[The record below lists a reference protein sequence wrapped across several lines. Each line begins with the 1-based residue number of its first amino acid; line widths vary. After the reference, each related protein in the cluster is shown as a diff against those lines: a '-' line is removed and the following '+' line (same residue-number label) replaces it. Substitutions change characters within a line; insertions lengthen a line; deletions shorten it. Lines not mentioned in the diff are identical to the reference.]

1 MVKKLQSFQCSKEQK
16 NMEFYDINKP
26 SPAINLFYIPN
37 LEEIEV
43 PTNLLNEDLENYYN
57 AEKEIIMSGVPISS
71 PTLWQLLF
79 QLYGYLMPFVLY
91 AAWAALAIK
100 DIDSNNR
107 VNGAMKY
114 VWLGVVYLVPFF
126 GVLVYHLAGPSA
138 ISRSMKLAAIVG
150 GLFSYIAILVAGA
163 VISGL
168 V

>member
-1 MVKKLQSFQCSKEQK
+1 MAVIVSTLR
-16 NMEFYDINKP
+16 
-26 SPAINLFYIPN
+26 
-37 LEEIEV
+37 
-43 PTNLLNEDLENYYN
+43 LLDAVCVVCCL
-57 AEKEIIMSGVPISS
+57 
-71 PTLWQLLF
+71 
-79 QLYGYLMPFVLY
+79 
-91 AAWAALAIK
+91 ALAIK
-100 DIDSNNR
+100 DIDSNDR
-107 VNGAMKY
+107 VNGSMKY